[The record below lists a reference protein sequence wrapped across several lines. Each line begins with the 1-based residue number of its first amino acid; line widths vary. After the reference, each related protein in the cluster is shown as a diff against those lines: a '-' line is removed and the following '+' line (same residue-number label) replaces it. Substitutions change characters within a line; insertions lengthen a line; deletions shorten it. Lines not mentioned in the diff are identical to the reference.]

1 MVSSTPA
8 ASPPQIKLSR
18 EQLFRLVLACALV
31 VLAAARVIPDV
42 AHAVRP
48 MYTFGYS
55 TNTYAVVTAVSP
67 QKIEGWD
74 DVLQVGD
81 RVNIGREPH
90 YALKPGLIGA
100 QPFTWDDRERWLP
113 IQRHGVE
120 MRIRLHGVAE
130 SPAVR
135 ALTVLRVALF
145 ILTLGLG
152 ALLFVLKPGTAT
164 AGFFAFCA
172 AAEAPTNFADTMVP
186 MPYRQWTIAI
196 GEVIRGAAAPALF
209 VFAYSMLDSGAA
221 GVLRRRVVTIVA
233 AVVALAI
240 GVLRAYGGWRLVFAN
255 EPGAPYIQASR
266 DATIVIFAATIVT
279 FVVAFVR
286 AAGEERRR
294 IAVSAAAFAL
304 AAGSRAISVAYFP
317 AHIPAWL
324 NGVLLSMTVVPALV
338 IWYGI
343 LRHRIF
349 EIDWVVSRALVYV
362 SLSLA
367 ILATIGLIEEVGTYF
382 FVMNTNLAYIVLNF
396 ATLAIALT
404 SGKITEVVE
413 RVLDRFVFRE
423 RREQRKAL
431 ELIAGYILDAE
442 SAEDVYRALVEDC
455 THALGLAFGGLFF
468 RRSDGGFELAVK
480 HDWPP
485 DCVVHLE
492 PQDQLTRAIAGS
504 RGVLTFEGKETSLIR
519 ELFPNERLTFAAP
532 IFLERSVEQIIIYG
546 HNISGLDLDPDER
559 EQLARV
565 VAHASIALNAIELGR
580 LRAMAG
586 RTVPA

>member
-1 MVSSTPA
+1 MVSTPA

-18 EQLFRLVLACALV
+18 EQTFRLVLACALV

-55 TNTYAVVTAVSP
+55 TNGDAIVTAVSP
-67 QKIEGWD
+67 QKVEGWD
-74 DVLQVGD
+74 DTLHVGD
-81 RVNIGREPH
+81 RVNIARLPR
-90 YALKPGLIGA
+90 YALKPGLTGA
-100 QPFTWDDRERWLP
+100 QPFTWDDRQRWLP

-135 ALTVLRVALF
+135 ALTVLRVLLF

-152 ALLFVLKPGTAT
+152 ALLFILKPGTAT

-186 MPYRQWTIAI
+186 MPYRPWTIAI
-196 GEVIRGAAAPALF
+196 GDVIRGAAAPALF
-209 VFAYSMLDSGAA
+209 VFAYSMLDSSKSAA
-221 GVLRRRVVTIVA
+221 LRRRVVTIIA
-233 AVVALAI
+233 GVVALVL
-240 GVLRAYGGWRLVFAN
+240 GGLRAYGGWRVTFAN
-255 EPGAPYIQASR
+255 LPGSPFINASR
-266 DATIVIFAATIVT
+266 TATIAIFAATIVT
-279 FVVAFVR
+279 FLIAFVR

-294 IAVSAAAFAL
+294 IAISAAAFAL
-304 AAGSRAISVAYFP
+304 AAGARALSVAYFP
-317 AHIPAWL
+317 AYIPAWL

-367 ILATIGLIEEVGTYF
+367 VLATIGLIEEVGTYF
-382 FVMNTNLAYIVLNF
+382 FVQNTNLAYIVLNF

-404 SGKITEVVE
+404 SGKITELVE
-413 RVLDRFVFRE
+413 SLLDRFVFRE

-442 SAEDVYRALVEDC
+442 TAEDVYRALVEDC
-455 THALGLAFGGLFF
+455 THALGLTFGGLFF
-468 RRSDGGFELAVK
+468 RRTDGGFELAVK

-492 PQDQLTRAIAGS
+492 PNDELTQTITRS

-532 IFLERSVEQIIIYG
+532 IFLERSVEQIVIYG

-580 LRAMAG
+580 LRAMVDRAL
-586 RTVPA
+586 TA